1 MTPGLL
7 SSKGH
12 TTLRLTKQ
20 HSDVRFARD
29 GFAVSAWAV
38 ARASASGA
46 RGWMTGLSPV
56 VAMGRSPSM
65 ARPARGVA
73 KALSELT
80 ADQVRW
86 DLTPAPWR
94 SSDSLLSLA
103 VKLLPGTDDKPTA
116 VLVEELA
123 ILVTERDEQVTAMRS
138 VQSAAFEELH
148 NLRGEIVRL
157 RDRLIELR
165 EERRRRLVA
174 IPTPASTSGKDKAKP
189 NGKRQLTR
197 ELKRT
202 KEKRRPITGTTT
214 STRARTRPSGHAHD
228 TP

>member
-56 VAMGRSPSM
+56 VAMGPRRWLALPVES
-65 ARPARGVA
+65 A

-165 EERRRRLVA
+165 
-174 IPTPASTSGKDKAKP
+174 
-189 NGKRQLTR
+189 KR
-197 ELKRT
+197 
-202 KEKRRPITGTTT
+202 G
-214 STRARTRPSGHAHD
+214 D
-228 TP
+228 VD